1 MSEMSRAQGPVGG
14 DVDPNPTD
22 DMVPPGAQSPRD
34 PDAPQDRS
42 EYDGSEDVGPQDFGA
57 EDVASENYGIEDA
70 PPPPAG
76 VPGAPRPAG
85 VPGSR
90 TGESGGEESSPLAQS
105 SSDPMPDIAG
115 QGESDL

>member
-1 MSEMSRAQGPVGG
+1 MSEMSKAQGPVGG

-57 EDVASENYGIEDA
+57 EDVTSENYGIEDA
-70 PPPPAG
+70 P
-76 VPGAPRPAG
+76 PRPAG

>member
-1 MSEMSRAQGPVGG
+1 MSEMSKAQGPVGE
-14 DVDPNPTD
+14 DVDPNPAD

-42 EYDGSEDVGPQDFGA
+42 EYDGSEDVGPEDFGA
-57 EDVASENYGIEDA
+57 EDVTSENYGTEDA
-70 PPPPAG
+70 P
-76 VPGAPRPAG
+76 PRPAG

-105 SSDPMPDIAG
+105 PSDPMPDIAG
-115 QGESDL
+115 EGESDL

>member
-1 MSEMSRAQGPVGG
+1 MSEMSKAQGPVGG
-14 DVDPNPTD
+14 DVDPDPTD

-70 PPPPAG
+70 PP
-76 VPGAPRPAG
+76 RPAG
-85 VPGSR
+85 VLGSR

>member
-1 MSEMSRAQGPVGG
+1 MSEMSKAQGPVGG

-42 EYDGSEDVGPQDFGA
+42 EYDGSEDVGPEDFGA
-57 EDVASENYGIEDA
+57 EDVTSENYGIEDA
-70 PPPPAG
+70 PP
-76 VPGAPRPAG
+76 RHAG

>member
-1 MSEMSRAQGPVGG
+1 MSEMSKAQGPVGG

-70 PPPPAG
+70 PP
-76 VPGAPRPAG
+76 RPAG